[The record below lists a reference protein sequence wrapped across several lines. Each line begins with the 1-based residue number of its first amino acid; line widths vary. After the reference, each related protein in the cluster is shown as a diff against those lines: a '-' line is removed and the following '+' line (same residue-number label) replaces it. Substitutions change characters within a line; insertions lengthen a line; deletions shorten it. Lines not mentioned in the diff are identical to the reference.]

1 MRAGLVGSAGRIAV
15 TLVVTLLSATSLSAQ
30 RRPMQGWSP
39 TLGAG
44 VARAGLRGG
53 GSTGAM
59 HARFGLN
66 RDVNDRVSTTL
77 TVDSYVMDYGVA
89 TPSCIPGGSCQETST
104 LPGMLLGASTGVVL
118 YPFGNALAFSG
129 ALGGYYGPSIR
140 GSMPKSTLATTIGLD
155 YELPWNSRFSP
166 QISARFVYLTS
177 PLANV
182 RSLMGPSAG
191 FGF

>member
-1 MRAGLVGSAGRIAV
+1 MRIGIVGTLSRFGAGLCLSA
-15 TLVVTLLSATSLSAQ
+15 VVTVAANAQ

-59 HARFGLN
+59 HARFGVN
-66 RDVNDRVSTTL
+66 RAVNDRVSTML
-77 TVDSYVMDYGVA
+77 SVDSYVMDAGVA
-89 TPSCIPGGSCQETST
+89 TPSCVPGGRCEETST
-104 LPGMLLGASTGVVL
+104 LPGMLLGTSAGMVF
-118 YPFGNALAFSG
+118 YPFGDALAFTG
-129 ALGGYYGPSIR
+129 ALGGYYGPSIV
-140 GSMPKSTLATTIGLD
+140 GSIPKSTMATTIGLD
-155 YELPWNSRFSP
+155 YELPWNSRFAP
-166 QISARFVYLTS
+166 VISARFVYLTT

-182 RSLMGPSAG
+182 RSLMGPGAA

>member
-1 MRAGLVGSAGRIAV
+1 MHVRIVGTLGRISMGLAICAI
-15 TLVVTLLSATSLSAQ
+15 TATSVSAQ
-30 RRPMQGWSP
+30 RRPLQGWSP

-53 GSTGAM
+53 GATGAM

-66 RDVNDRVSTTL
+66 RAVNNRVSTML
-77 TVDSYVMDYGVA
+77 SFDSYLMDAGVA
-89 TPSCIPGGSCQETST
+89 SPNCIPGAKCEETST
-104 LPGMLLGASTGVVL
+104 LPGMLLGTSGGLVL
-118 YPFGNALAFSG
+118 YPFGDALAFTG
-129 ALGGYYGPSIR
+129 AIGGYYGPSIR
-140 GSMPKSTLATTIGLD
+140 GSIPKRTLATTIGLD

-166 QISARFVYLTS
+166 ILSARFVYLTS

-182 RSLMGPSAG
+182 RSLMGPGAG

>member
-1 MRAGLVGSAGRIAV
+1 MRVGIVRAFGRIAMG
-15 TLVVTLLSATSLSAQ
+15 LSISVIAATSVSAQ

-39 TLGAG
+39 TLGVG

-53 GSTGAM
+53 GGTGAV

-66 RDVNDRVSTTL
+66 RAVNDRVSTTL
-77 TVDSYVMDYGVA
+77 SFDSYMMDEGVA
-89 TPSCIPGGSCQETST
+89 IPSCVPGAKCEETST
-104 LPGMLLGASTGVVL
+104 LPGMLLGTSGGLVL
-118 YPFGNALAFSG
+118 YPFGDALAFTG

-140 GSMPKSTLATTIGLD
+140 GPIPKGTFATTIGLD
-155 YELPWNSRFSP
+155 YELPWRSAFSP
-166 QISARFVYLTS
+166 TISARFVYLTR

-182 RSLMGPSAG
+182 RSLMGPGAA